1 MSVASAA
8 ECEPSWHA
16 VFEPRTGDSPPSTPV
31 SGSGWS
37 LRLELPGP
45 SHSLS
50 VAEADGVVVLAEGPF
65 VDRERLSA
73 RFRASTSQSDAELAL
88 AGYGELGDRLLPLLR
103 GSFGLLIWDSVR
115 DRFLCARD
123 PTGSQPLFFARAGE
137 RVAVAASQAALLGVT
152 EVDRSLD
159 RVAIAEWVLWGG
171 CRQRRTF
178 YSAVERLPSGHLL
191 RVEGGDLV
199 VTRYWRP
206 AVADDAVDV
215 TPAEALAR
223 FNELL
228 DQAVRRCASLGPLG
242 VYLSGGA
249 DSAAV
254 ASSATVVSRSLGLP
268 NPVALSYVFP
278 HPDANEERTQRA
290 VASAFGMPQYIV
302 GLDDALEQ
310 EGLLIRGLRVSER
323 CPLPPVNPWQAVY
336 EHLTAEGARLGCRVI
351 VSGEGG
357 NPWFEAEWY
366 EAADLLLRLKL
377 PELGR
382 FWSEERG
389 QRSHKQLAQNLLWFY
404 GFRPLLREGM
414 LALLAR
420 MPAEALYEL
429 RRRRIERTIG
439 LSWALPDRA
448 LRDAVVADLVADEP
462 LRAQWRFRDWGRR
475 TELESNAYAVWS
487 ENLFAAARKVGVRA
501 LNPPLDPDLV
511 EFIFSLPRALINL
524 GGETKGLARATVRS
538 RGGSAVAASLGLA
551 WPSEFFA
558 CRVRDEAPAA
568 LTELAGVQRLDSL
581 GVVDEQPFVRL
592 VQRSGQDVAS
602 RYHLIWQ
609 TLACEAW
616 LRGHT

>member
-1 MSVASAA
+1 MKVASAA

-16 VFEPRTGDSPPSTPV
+16 VFEPRTGDPPPSTPV
-31 SGSGWS
+31 GRSGWS
-37 LRLELPGP
+37 LRLELPAP
-45 SHSLS
+45 SDSLS
-50 VAEADGVVVLAEGPF
+50 VAEGNGVVVLVEGPF

-73 RFRASTSQSDAELAL
+73 RFRGSTSQSDAELAL
-88 AGYGELGDRLLPLLR
+88 AGYRELGDRLLPLLR
-103 GSFGLLIWDSVR
+103 GSFGLLIWDSAR

-123 PTGSQPLFFARAGE
+123 PTGSQPLFFARADE
-137 RVAVAASQAALLGVT
+137 RVAVAASQAALLGVS

-178 YSAVERLPSGHLL
+178 YSAVERLPPGYLL
-191 RVEGGDLV
+191 RMQGGEVV

-215 TPAEALAR
+215 TPSEALAQ

-228 DQAVRRCASLGPLG
+228 DQAVRRCGSLGPLG

-249 DSAAV
+249 DSSAV

-278 HPDANEERTQRA
+278 HPDANEEHTQRA

-302 GLDDALEQ
+302 GLEEALDR
-310 EGLLIRGLRVSER
+310 EGLLIRGLRVSAR

-377 PELGR
+377 PGLGR
-382 FWSEERG
+382 LWSEERR

-404 GFRPLLREGM
+404 GFRPLLRESA

-420 MPAEALYEL
+420 MPGDAVREV
-429 RRRRIERTIG
+429 RRRRLKRSIAHR
-439 LSWALPDRA
+439 WALPDPS

-462 LRAQWRFRDWGRR
+462 RRAQWRFRDWGRG

-487 ENLFAAARKVGVRA
+487 ENLFAAARKVGVRV

-511 EFIFSLPRALINL
+511 EFIFSLPGALINL

-538 RGGSAVAASLGLA
+538 RGGPVAAASLGLA

-558 CRVRDEAPAA
+558 SRVRDEAPPA
-568 LTELAGVQRLDSL
+568 LTALAGVQRLGTL
-581 GVVDEQPFVRL
+581 GVVDEQPFIKLVR
-592 VQRSGQDVAS
+592 RGGRDVTS
-602 RYHLIWQ
+602 SYHQIWQ
-609 TLACEAW
+609 ILACEAW
-616 LRGHT
+616 LSGHT